1 MAGMLEVR
9 DLHAFYGSSHV
20 LHGISLTIPEGGS
33 VGLLGRN
40 GAGKSTLLKSI
51 MRLGPRV
58 TGHVRFRDQDITN
71 FAAHKIAK
79 LGIGFV
85 PEDRRIYPDLTVL
98 ENLALGAQASG
109 SRGSVPVSE
118 MIDQFPI
125 LKPLQ
130 TRKGGHLSG
139 GEQQVLTVARA
150 LVGRPILLLLDE
162 PTEGLAPV
170 IVDQLGEIIATL
182 RRSTG
187 VALLL
192 AEQNVRF
199 TLRHADLIYIIE
211 EGQIVFQGTRDEFAA
226 DESIQHKYLTV

>member
-1 MAGMLEVR
+1 MAAMLDVQ
-9 DLHAFYGSSHV
+9 DLHAFYVSSHI
-20 LHGISLTIPEGGS
+20 LHGVSLTIPEGGS

-58 TGHVRFRDQDITN
+58 TGQVRFREHDVTHLP
-71 FAAHKIAK
+71 AHKIAQ

-98 ENLALGAQASG
+98 QNLELGAQAKG
-109 SRGSVPVSE
+109 SRESVPIGE
-118 MIDQFPI
+118 ILRQFPI
-125 LKPLQ
+125 LEPLQ
-130 TRKGGHLSG
+130 TRKGGLLSG

-150 LVGRPILLLLDE
+150 LVARPLLLLLDE

-170 IVDQLGEIIATL
+170 IVDQLGDIIADL
-182 RRSTG
+182 RKSTG

-211 EGQIVFQGTRDEFAA
+211 EGQIVFQGTRETFTA

>member
-1 MAGMLEVR
+1 MAAMLEVR
-9 DLHAFYGSSHV
+9 DVHSFYGSSHI
-20 LHGISLTIPEGGS
+20 LHGVSLSIPEGGAI
-33 VGLLGRN
+33 GLLGRN

-51 MRLGPRV
+51 MHLGPRV
-58 TGHVRFRDQDITN
+58 TGDVRFRDQDISGYPP
-71 FAAHKIAK
+71 HKIAK
-79 LGIGFV
+79 LGVGFV

-98 ENLALGAQASG
+98 ENLNLGAQASG
-109 SRGSVPVSE
+109 GRGSVPVGE
-118 MIDQFPI
+118 ILDHFPI

-130 TRKGGHLSG
+130 SRKGGLLSG

-150 LVGRPILLLLDE
+150 LVGRPLLLLLDE

-170 IVDQLGEIIATL
+170 IIDQLGEIIAGL
-182 RRSTG
+182 RKSTG

-199 TLRHADLIYIIE
+199 TLRHAEYIYIIE
-211 EGQIVFQGTRDEFAA
+211 EGQIVFSGSREEFAA

>member
-1 MAGMLEVR
+1 MAAMLEVQN
-9 DLHAFYGSSHV
+9 LHAFYGSSHV
-20 LHGISLTIPEGGS
+20 LHGVSLTIPEGGS

-58 TGHVRFRDQDITN
+58 TGRVRFRGQDITHLP
-71 FAAHKIAK
+71 AHKIAQ
-79 LGIGFV
+79 LGIGFA

-98 ENLALGAQASG
+98 ENLGLGVQAKG
-109 SRGSVPVSE
+109 KRDSVPVAE
-118 MIDQFPI
+118 ILRQFPI
-125 LKPLQ
+125 LEPLQ
-130 TRKGGHLSG
+130 TRKGGLLSG

-150 LVGRPILLLLDE
+150 LVGRPVLLLLDE

-170 IVDQLGEIIATL
+170 IVEQLGSIIADL

-192 AEQNVRF
+192 TEQNVRF